1 MKKLIKGILKE
12 ENKGTYHRSG
22 DVEEW
27 RINPYEM
34 ETTDYKELLSKVN
47 ELPDTIESIDIPIEV
62 SLFNPQKKSFTPSED
77 NEWRKKIKDI
87 VLAMRRRGNIKS
99 YSINSFFGTTSKNY
113 DKHPYYISFELPLA
127 KEFGERMSSGYYGS
141 LD

>member
-87 VLAMRRRGNIKS
+87 V
-99 YSINSFFGTTSKNY
+99 FQHF
-113 DKHPYYISFELPLA
+113 
-127 KEFGERMSSGYYGS
+127 
-141 LD
+141 